1 MLRAEGWAACAR
13 DQVAAAAHL
22 LSNAATFVEVM
33 PGLAALLAYDALLAG
48 SPATDAGC
56 VLRDVAGRCDA
67 PLLDAYAAHAE
78 ALAARSG
85 ATLLDVADRFA
96 SIGASRY
103 GMVAASQAAHAY
115 LEVGRDDL
123 AREAA
128 ARARALHEPGQ
139 GTKPP
144 EIDGLGP
151 PATALTSRESQLVA
165 HARQG
170 LTNAEIADLLAVSIR
185 TVETHLYRA
194 MHKLGVHDR
203 RDL

>member
-1 MLRAEGWAACAR
+1 
-13 DQVAAAAHL
+13 
-22 LSNAATFVEVM
+22 
-33 PGLAALLAYDALLAG
+33 
-48 SPATDAGC
+48 
-56 VLRDVAGRCDA
+56 VLRDAAGRCDA

-96 SIGASRY
+96 RIGASRY
-103 GMVAASQAAHAY
+103 GMVAASQAARAY

-139 GTKPP
+139 GTEPP
-144 EIDGLGP
+144 EIDGLGR
-151 PATALTSRESQLVA
+151 PAAALTSRESQLVA

-194 MHKLGVHDR
+194 MHKLGVRDR